1 MKRISYLFISIFISI
16 AFCSCVNGGLI
27 SLKDC
32 PHEDSNID
40 TQNLKG
46 NGEVYIVDVNFDGYK
61 DIIKGNEKNNTL
73 YLWNENENKF
83 DSRGSFYSYPV
94 FSPSEKSFYY
104 LSIKDGYGWYHKY
117 RWNNETEKDDDGDMF
132 EVYTEDFDYSSDEM
146 IKARYTLAKYSNE
159 AHRNVVEV
167 SCNEISGIPDEWQEV
182 VSKIKT
188 DYLIDDLYAKME
200 SEKIRKKQVEDSI
213 KASWNE
219 AEAAK
224 AYPQVCDEVWVDMGI
239 ESDDGQ
245 SLYWATSDL
254 ILRHDNTFG
263 IHNYGEFGSEF
274 GWADA
279 TGMAKSDKELDEYG
293 GSNPPRS
300 IVGNP
305 EYDIVSAHLNSPA
318 RLPSKDE
325 WVRLL
330 ENCER
335 TFTTIKRSEV
345 FAGTDGLPAWAQ
357 GQWMTEARIPKVT
370 GDALVSLSVKID
382 GNICSVIA
390 TQGGQVT
397 PIYEGVYDYHSNG
410 ELIMGG
416 LTILVNEYEQQM
428 ITESGHKLKKVNND
442 TDSSKIY
449 GLMLTSNI
457 NGNKLFF
464 PIPSPNVAVKSGKTA
479 IEFQSAQENEY
490 WSGTLS
496 EDNKASAYMF
506 YIKGSNPT
514 NVAIGYD
521 DRFIKKSIRPVSTK
535 PITVSIGAK
544 KNTEQ

>member
-1 MKRISYLFISIFISI
+1 MSHLVSSYT
-16 AFCSCVNGGLI
+16 V
-27 SLKDC
+27 
-32 PHEDSNID
+32 
-40 TQNLKG
+40 
-46 NGEVYIVDVNFDGYK
+46 
-61 DIIKGNEKNNTL
+61 
-73 YLWNENENKF
+73 
-83 DSRGSFYSYPV
+83 
-94 FSPSEKSFYY
+94 
-104 LSIKDGYGWYHKY
+104 
-117 RWNNETEKDDDGDMF
+117 
-132 EVYTEDFDYSSDEM
+132 
-146 IKARYTLAKYSNE
+146 
-159 AHRNVVEV
+159 
-167 SCNEISGIPDEWQEV
+167 
-182 VSKIKT
+182 
-188 DYLIDDLYAKME
+188 
-200 SEKIRKKQVEDSI
+200 
-213 KASWNE
+213 
-219 AEAAK
+219 
-224 AYPQVCDEVWVDMGI
+224 
-239 ESDDGQ
+239 
-245 SLYWATSDL
+245 
-254 ILRHDNTFG
+254 
-263 IHNYGEFGSEF
+263 
-274 GWADA
+274 
-279 TGMAKSDKELDEYG
+279 
-293 GSNPPRS
+293 
-300 IVGNP
+300 
-305 EYDIVSAHLNSPA
+305 
-318 RLPSKDE
+318 
-325 WVRLL
+325 
-330 ENCER
+330 
-335 TFTTIKRSEV
+335 
-345 FAGTDGLPAWAQ
+345 
-357 GQWMTEARIPKVT
+357 
-370 GDALVSLSVKID
+370 VSLSVKID

-410 ELIMGG
+410 QLIMGG